1 MAPDALAEK
10 LMEKFG
16 KDNSVVFW
24 KHDNDRG
31 NWESFSSGAPSE
43 LNDLQEISEGDE
55 VWVIVSGSGMTFIRA
70 LMTFDGRS
78 FVISLGEDMRAGD
91 IRRSVFPGFP

>member
-1 MAPDALAEK
+1 MAPDVLAER

-16 KDNSVVFW
+16 KDNGVTFW
-24 KHDNDRG
+24 KYDQDGG
-31 NWESFSSGAPSE
+31 NWDSFSYGFPSE

-55 VWVIVSGSGMTFIRA
+55 IWVIITGSDRTFIQS

-78 FVISLGEDMRAGD
+78 FVISLGEDMQAGD